1 MEALFIKKELKKP
14 SMVTITSVNFYSDF
28 VAKSR
33 PVFLSGMSRTWAA
46 FDSWNY
52 GKGGNEYLKTLLG
65 DQIVTV
71 YIDQDPSIS

>member
-1 MEALFIKKELKKP
+1 
-14 SMVTITSVNFYSDF
+14 
-28 VAKSR
+28 
-33 PVFLSGMSRTWAA
+33 MSRTWAA